1 MLVGDTGSIKKGK
14 EIINDLLNLD
24 PPSSSA
30 TSASAQSKNHRKSPP
45 SKTESASKTRTL
57 KGKFPVITKKL
68 PPLPAEPKPVGQV
81 SRFSLLLAG
90 NDPDSEESEQ
100 EVSKRPMKKTQ
111 PPKLPHTQIVHVPPP
126 LPAPQPVPSTTTKT
140 KNSKKSKKKK
150 KSERTNSMC
159 SQSSTAT
166 CGSTSSAKTTSTNLT
181 IASTISASLS
191 ENHTGNKKSKRKN
204 STSEKKKETSE
215 SIDSTLIPP
224 SLTNQ
229 NSFPALEQLA
239 DTQKMDNAVSKSN
252 LVTQNSM
259 EPLDPNFLET
269 ASCLPLG
276 LTLEE

>member
-1 MLVGDTGSIKKGK
+1 MGTHPIFESDFDCLTDCVYRMAPWAKIIEEKYYIPEEWMYGQIIGKQGKTLKIIQDKANLRHVYMDINNGYCLLVGDTGSMKKGK

-150 KSERTNSMC
+150 KSERT
-159 SQSSTAT
+159 
-166 CGSTSSAKTTSTNLT
+166 
-181 IASTISASLS
+181 
-191 ENHTGNKKSKRKN
+191 
-204 STSEKKKETSE
+204 
-215 SIDSTLIPP
+215 
-224 SLTNQ
+224 
-229 NSFPALEQLA
+229 
-239 DTQKMDNAVSKSN
+239 
-252 LVTQNSM
+252 
-259 EPLDPNFLET
+259 
-269 ASCLPLG
+269 
-276 LTLEE
+276 